1 MTPIVREFFR
11 GLKERDELDVI
22 IPELLTAM
30 GLEVLSRPM
39 VGTRQYGSDVAAV
52 GDDED
57 GVRKLFLFSIK
68 RGDLNRREWDG
79 DSDQA
84 LRQSLNEIRDAY
96 LAGVAPEH
104 RGLPVVIVI
113 TIGGIVLENTLPM
126 VNGYMTA
133 ETKPGLEYRLW
144 TGDTLTRKIESGALR
159 EEVFPAERR
168 TLLRRAAALVEEPE
182 AATEQ
187 FARLIDEVA
196 GDDAQTAVERVRIL
210 YLALWIV
217 TVWGREAGNLD
228 APYRASELVVLR
240 SWELLWREIEAD
252 TGRKREASHTLHE
265 IISLHLR
272 IWDELYRVKVLPHA
286 ASLHALSFAA
296 WSHES
301 VDVKLALFETAGRI
315 ALGGLWRLWLSQPP
329 GTPPA
334 IAAQP
339 NAELKTIAIG
349 LANMIGAN
357 PALMTPVTEFH
368 GVDLALALM
377 LLAAVPETRDTATA
391 WVVNMSRATRLTHA
405 RRSGYPVRTTDYETL
420 IDDAKL
426 DDDAWQDATSTS
438 IIQPILAAF
447 AWALGRRDVA
457 SQIDEF
463 QTANLAHA
471 NFQTWVVNAGTE
483 AKLWRGRALMGSSRG
498 SLKIGAEAADLID
511 TLRRETAE
519 NTAHAELSAIKL
531 DHWPILLLACRL
543 HRLPPPPQ
551 LWMPLL
557 EQLAAAAPA
566 VAARKHAPTFE
577 TIGGVAVARHLAL
590 RTVSYRI
597 LMMSDETNAEATV

>member
-11 GLKERDELDVI
+11 GLKERDELDAI

-52 GDDED
+52 GDDEG

-96 LAGVAPEH
+96 MAGVAPEH

-126 VNGYMTA
+126 INGYVTA

-182 AATEQ
+182 AATKQ

-217 TVWGREAGNLD
+217 TVWGREAGNLE

-301 VDVKLALFETAGRI
+301 VDVNLALFETAGRI

-334 IAAQP
+334 VAAQP
-339 NAELKTIAIG
+339 TAELKTIAVG
-349 LANMIGAN
+349 LANMVGAN
-357 PALMTPVTEFH
+357 PALMTPVTEFQ
-368 GVDLALALM
+368 GVDLTLALM
-377 LLAAVPETRDTATA
+377 LLTAVPGSRDTAAA

-405 RRSGYPVRTTDYETL
+405 RRSGYPVRTADYETL
-420 IDDAKL
+420 IDEVKL

-438 IIQPILAAF
+438 IIQPVLAAF

-463 QTANLAHA
+463 QSTDLAHA

-483 AKLWRGRALMGSSRG
+483 AKLWPGRALTGSSRG

-511 TLRRETAE
+511 TLRREIAE

-531 DHWPILLLACRL
+531 DHWPILLLGCRV

-557 EQLAAAAPA
+557 EQLAATGPA
-566 VAARKHAPTFE
+566 VAARKRAPTFK
-577 TIGGVAVARHLAL
+577 TIGGVAAARRLAL
-590 RTVSYRI
+590 GTVSHRI
-597 LMMSDETNAEATV
+597 LMREETNAEAKA